1 MSQPLS
7 SLGLPPPT
15 SIVRDY
21 ELGRNVSEYG
31 GMALLHLPQLSRYCV
46 PSLSL
51 PCSSHLVPLSPSPSI
66 IKSHLSSASEW
77 TECTVDT
84 SSPSSEAKKKTRPH
98 EDIHKQA
105 NSLTRIFRYDDNG
118 GDDDFGGARSLQL
131 HINVYTYIYVPT
143 RSCGLLCTASSF
155 FTADCAPL
163 GWKAQIV
170 HQSWST

>member
-1 MSQPLS
+1 
-7 SLGLPPPT
+7 
-15 SIVRDY
+15 
-21 ELGRNVSEYG
+21 
-31 GMALLHLPQLSRYCV
+31 MALLHLPQLSRDCV

-51 PCSSHLVPLSPSPSI
+51 PCSFHLVPLSPSPSI

-84 SSPSSEAKKKTRPH
+84 SSPSSEAKKKTRLH

-143 RSCGLLCTASSF
+143 RSCGLLCGCTHCIIIFLLLTVLPSAGRLKSFTSHGARDEHTA
-155 FTADCAPL
+155 TNKGLRVNNL
-163 GWKAQIV
+163 G
-170 HQSWST
+170 T